1 MSHTVELQ
9 QVEKKVE
16 QQTLLHS
23 LSLSLDKGE
32 FLAII
37 GPSGSGKSTLLRL
50 IAGLD
55 QPTSG
60 RILINDCLINQLP
73 PARRDIAMVFQDYA
87 LYPHM
92 SVFDNMAYGLKMRG
106 MNKRDIQ
113 IRVEEIAQR
122 LGMASFLTKR
132 PHQLSGGQQQ
142 RVAMGRAMVR
152 QPSLYL
158 FDEPLSNLD
167 VTLRAQLK
175 AEIKQLHRTFNITSL
190 FVTHDQ
196 AEAMTLADRIL
207 ILNHGRVEQLDT
219 PYQIYHRPQNMFVG
233 QFIGTYPM
241 NLIPAQIDLTHS
253 AVRVASKVVLP
264 MPTFDSPIEDQA
276 KVWIGIRPEDMAV
289 IFEDQIL
296 DVLSNDSLS
305 CLKVRETD
313 VDDTGADMLI
323 RMDAEGLTGS
333 LLVRIA
339 SKEKHN
345 KQIHS
350 INLKHSRAHVF
361 CAKTQQRMG
370 GWDAQ
375 TTTG

>member
-16 QQTLLHS
+16 QQTLLHP

-60 RILINDCLINQLP
+60 RILINDRLINQLP

-106 MNKRDIQ
+106 MKKQDIR

-122 LGMASFLTKR
+122 LGMTSFLTKR

-241 NLIPAQIDLTHS
+241 NLIPAQIDLTQS
-253 AVRVASKVVLP
+253 AVCVASKVVLP
-264 MPTFDSPIEDQA
+264 LPTFDSPIEDQA

-345 KQIHS
+345 QQIHS
-350 INLKHSRAHVF
+350 INLKHSRAHIF
-361 CAKTQQRMG
+361 CAKTQQRRG
-370 GWDAQ
+370 GWDGQ